1 MNPSYLSKNVVL
13 SLKIFSIEMNY
24 NNSER
29 NFYYTAASLG
39 ADVSLGKL
47 SEENLYLCQST
58 LACNSFPK
66 LHTTSITV
74 NITIFLSTT
83 VQ

>member
-1 MNPSYLSKNVVL
+1 
-13 SLKIFSIEMNY
+13 MNY

-47 SEENLYLCQST
+47 SEENLYLCQAP

-66 LHTTSITV
+66 LHTTLIKV
-74 NITIFLSTT
+74 NIAIFYQPQLNEIYKEVILT
-83 VQ
+83 